1 MPVKSVLIDIYI
13 PSSRSLK
20 NKRSV
25 VQGMLKKIRNR
36 FNVSAAEI
44 DGLDKWQQAVVGITV
59 ISNSAVILEKTHSD
73 IISFIEHNY
82 SDVQVSAVRDY
93 I

>member
-36 FNVSAAEI
+36 FNVSVAEI
-44 DGLDKWQQAVVGITV
+44 DGLDKWQQAVVGITI

-73 IISFIEHNY
+73 IISFIENNY